1 MTFLLPSLQMVAAFT
16 RGDVKLE
23 VEKGGKFEFF
33 GGNISGEFEELV
45 SIKLDTMA
53 VEDPADVSY
62 MKSFPSY
69 YLFLLH

>member
-1 MTFLLPSLQMVAAFT
+1 MNKLIDKFLSLQMVDKFLSHQMVAAFT

-45 SIKLDTMA
+45 SII
-53 VEDPADVSY
+53 
-62 MKSFPSY
+62 
-69 YLFLLH
+69 

>member
-1 MTFLLPSLQMVAAFT
+1 MVAAFT

-45 SIKLDTMA
+45 SM
-53 VEDPADVSY
+53 EDSI
-62 MKSFPSY
+62 M
-69 YLFLLH
+69 

>member
-1 MTFLLPSLQMVAAFT
+1 MVAAFT

-45 SIKLDTMA
+45 SGEK
-53 VEDPADVSY
+53 EREREKY
-62 MKSFPSY
+62 E
-69 YLFLLH
+69 